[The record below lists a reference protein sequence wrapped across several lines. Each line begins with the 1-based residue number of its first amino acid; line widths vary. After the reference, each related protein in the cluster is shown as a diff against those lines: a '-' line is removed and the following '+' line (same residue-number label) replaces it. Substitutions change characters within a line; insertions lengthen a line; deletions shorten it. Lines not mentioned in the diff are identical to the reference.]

1 MIQIPYVIITGKDMS
16 IPAAS
21 MDVAAIK
28 SSQNISDIFNSSDH
42 GTLFFEKE
50 LSAVSKKLDCEV

>member
-1 MIQIPYVIITGKDMS
+1 MS